1 MAAGSAW
8 IRDVGD
14 GDFEREVILA
24 SHGTPVVVDFWAPW
38 CGPCRT
44 LAPILEGLAEEH
56 GGAFRLA
63 RVNVDEAPQSARR
76 YAVRAIPAVL
86 GLRGGEI
93 AARFEGAQPER
104 SVREFLRALLPGEA
118 DRLAR
123 EGDELAAA
131 GHANAAEERYREALA
146 SEPGHEG
153 AALGLAPLLAERGQ
167 TDEAL
172 ALLEAIAAG
181 GRRAAEAERL
191 AAALRTRAEGQ
202 GDAAELRRRLASR
215 PDDLA
220 ARLALG
226 RALAAQ
232 GKAEEALGELL
243 RVVERDP
250 RFADEAARR
259 SMLDLFAV
267 LGPEH
272 PLTGRF
278 RRELARALYR

>member
-1 MAAGSAW
+1 MAEQSRW

-14 GDFEREVILA
+14 ADFEREVIET
-24 SHGTPVVVDFWAPW
+24 SRSTPVVVDFWAPW

-44 LAPILEGLAEEH
+44 LAPILERLAEEH
-56 GGAFRLA
+56 AGAFRLA
-63 RVNVDEAPQSARR
+63 RVNVDQAPRSARR
-76 YAVRAIPAVL
+76 YAVRAIPAVV
-86 GLRGGEI
+86 GLRGGEV

-104 SVREFLRALLPGEA
+104 AVREFLRALLPAEA

-167 TDEAL
+167 TGEAL
-172 ALLEAIAAG
+172 ALLEGVAAG
-181 GRRAAEAERL
+181 GWRAAEAERL

-202 GDAAELRRRLASR
+202 GDAAELRRRLEAR
-215 PDDLA
+215 PDDLG
-220 ARLALG
+220 ARLSLG

-232 GKAEEALGELL
+232 GRAEEALLELL
-243 RVVERDP
+243 GVVERDP
-250 RFADEAARR
+250 RFADEAARK

-267 LGPEH
+267 LGPDH